1 VQAFVGTLSAGRF
14 SPSGMGMNADSN
26 AQVVAECYRLGI
38 SIGKPGW
45 TGSSAE
51 IFELNTE
58 RIFGDAAG
66 HSATVHCSILDDSF
80 CCSRAS
86 TIASRQSI

>member
-1 VQAFVGTLSAGRF
+1 MQAFVATLSAGRF
-14 SPSGMGMNADSN
+14 SLMGMNADSN

-51 IFELNTE
+51 IFEL
-58 RIFGDAAG
+58 
-66 HSATVHCSILDDSF
+66 
-80 CCSRAS
+80 
-86 TIASRQSI
+86 